1 MRIRYAAEAVLEL
14 NGDLQFDQFPVI
26 GASVSSGSHLF
37 DVQGALSMK
46 LVLPKDEVSKSSV
59 KNPDIGNHITVP
71 HFAIDDNRSSIHHLI
86 YVRYQIAKVKGQ
98 DGLRL
103 RVIEE
108 AKTYLGT
115 PYVLGG
121 TTKSGI
127 DCSGLTMVVYNKITK
142 GTPYATKLL
151 HGSNYQDP
159 AQGRAIV
166 FEHINSCWIR
176 DKMSK
181 EERERRM
188 NKDLALL
195 NPDDLLFFWDKK
207 TYKTS
212 PLNTHVGIYIGVN
225 PVSKKH
231 EFIHATSYAKQV
243 LINDMKTYFHWPG
256 RARRPIWD

>member
-1 MRIRYAAEAVLEL
+1 
-14 NGDLQFDQFPVI
+14 
-26 GASVSSGSHLF
+26 
-37 DVQGALSMK
+37 MK
-46 LVLPKDEVSKSSV
+46 LVLPKDEVPKSSV
-59 KNPDIGNHITVP
+59 KNPDTGNYITVP
-71 HFAIDDNRSSIHHLI
+71 HLAIDENRSSVHPLI

-142 GTPYATKLL
+142 GTAYATNLL
-151 HGSNYQDP
+151 HGSNYQDTSS
-159 AQGRAIV
+159 QGRAIV

-176 DKMSK
+176 DNLSK

-188 NKDLALL
+188 NEDLVLL
-195 NPDDLLFFWDKK
+195 KPGDLLFFWGKK

-212 PLNTHVGIYIGVN
+212 SLNTHVGIYIGVN
-225 PVSKKH
+225 PVSGEH

-243 LINDMKTYFHWPG
+243 VINEMKTYFHWPG
-256 RARRPIWD
+256 RARRPILD